1 MKSSNFYS
9 ILQHLTPIDSYAAPK
24 QNSFQARGDFLTRHL
39 EKNELTWV
47 TFMYIIEDT
56 NGGIK

>member
-1 MKSSNFYS
+1 MKTQLAFGITLRKES
-9 ILQHLTPIDSYAAPK
+9 
-24 QNSFQARGDFLTRHL
+24 
-39 EKNELTWV
+39 KNELTWV